1 VVLSVVATRLAVV
14 VTSEDMDWAGT
25 AGMSVLSVVT
35 LSCGVS
41 VLVTT
46 AETSEPRDGES
57 LGDCTPV
64 VEVNVSSLELIGV
77 SELIDV
83 ETPRLFMV
91 VSWVVEDDAC

>member
-1 VVLSVVATRLAVV
+1 MLSVVATRLAVV
-14 VTSEDMDWAGT
+14 VISEDMDWVRT

-64 VEVNVSSLELIGV
+64 VEVNASSLELIGV

-83 ETPRLFMV
+83 KTPGLFIV
-91 VSWVVEDDAC
+91 VSWVLEDDVC